1 MPSKVYI
8 VGAGPGA
15 PDLLTVR
22 VARLL
27 ERADVVIYDYLV
39 DEALISKY
47 ARSDAEWIDARQLTP
62 PQTGWADLKQAAI
75 NAELVRHAREGKV
88 VVRLKG
94 GDPFIF
100 ARSAEEMAALRDAG
114 VPFEV
119 IPGVTAAQAAA
130 CAAGIPL
137 TSREAASSVVFV
149 TGHAAREKLG
159 PPIDWAEMAKADTI
173 VLYMSMTQL
182 EHNARELIAA
192 GRAPDTP
199 AAVISRVSLPGERQ
213 CIGTLAG
220 IADIIK
226 DEGITSPAI
235 VIIGDVVKEHEN
247 MFRKNKGEA
256 ISDK

>member
-1 MPSKVYI
+1 VNLKPSKVYI

-15 PDLLTVR
+15 ADLLTVR
-22 VARLL
+22 AARLL

-39 DEALISKY
+39 DEVLIKEY
-47 ARSDAEWIDARQLTP
+47 ARPDAEWIDARQLTP

-100 ARSAEEMAALRDAG
+100 ARSAEEMAALREAG
-114 VPFEV
+114 VAYEIV
-119 IPGVTAAQAAA
+119 PGVTAAQAAA

-137 TSREAASSVVFV
+137 TSRAMASSVVFV

-159 PPIDWAEMAKADTI
+159 PPVDWMEMAKADTI
-173 VLYMSMTQL
+173 VLYMSVTQL

-199 AAVISRVSLPGERQ
+199 AAVISRASLPGERQ
-213 CIGTLAG
+213 VTGSLADIADKIKAEG
-220 IADIIK
+220 IA
-226 DEGITSPAI
+226 SPAI
-235 VIIGDVVKEHEN
+235 VIIGDVVKEH
-247 MFRKNKGEA
+247 R
-256 ISDK
+256 D